1 MNGVIRY
8 DNVYQRQFRAPVR
21 TDGGR
26 SPHTCSGGNWRR
38 QCDDDAHDG
47 IDAWM
52 SKQGFSDDDYYYYI
66 EDGVIVEL
74 MAGDDELDPCNA
86 NEHA

>member
-1 MNGVIRY
+1 MVS
-8 DNVYQRQFRAPVR
+8 VA
-21 TDGGR
+21 TEA
-26 SPHTCSGGNWRR
+26 
-38 QCDDDAHDG
+38 DDENRDG

-74 MAGDDELDPCNA
+74 MAGDDELGPL
-86 NEHA
+86 